1 MNQRKILAAL
11 LILCT
16 VVFISCKSAL
26 ERKTEKRELSLRKS
40 AMLIQGE
47 IEKTLKAQ
55 EDSVKAF
62 VKSLPVEQKISQ
74 LFLVN
79 IAGNEKYHPVEY
91 SGALKGQGGKGN
103 FLVPGGCLY
112 FSYNIAESSE
122 KMIQFNDSVRN
133 FCINHNIV
141 PPFLAVDQEGGFVN
155 RLRSLTGPLPSNK
168 RVAECLTVE
177 NACRLYYLQGI
188 QMKALGFHLNL
199 APVVEVL
206 NSSNSSFLGDRSFG
220 QLEQVLS
227 FGTACINGFEN
238 SGIGTVLKHFPG
250 NSNTDPHTGLPEIL
264 WDEETLQKNVLIPFE
279 RLSSLNPSGILMSHA
294 RLALSDSKTPACL
307 SEYWVSQVLRN
318 KMEFDGLIF
327 SDDIFM
333 DALQKNGFPP
343 EKAAIM
349 AINAGID
356 CIMLSEKRFAPVAKI
371 LLEEGEKSVEFAE
384 KLNSSVEKIIK
395 WKISRGILKFY
406 LNDDSSWSVIPAEP
420 EPIEARIQDFLP
432 ALSENIDLYR
442 KYFMP

>member
-155 RLRSLTGPLPSNK
+155 RLRNLTGPL
-168 RVAECLTVE
+168 
-177 NACRLYYLQGI
+177 Q
-188 QMKALGFHLNL
+188 
-199 APVVEVL
+199 
-206 NSSNSSFLGDRSFG
+206 
-220 QLEQVLS
+220 
-227 FGTACINGFEN
+227 
-238 SGIGTVLKHFPG
+238 
-250 NSNTDPHTGLPEIL
+250 
-264 WDEETLQKNVLIPFE
+264 
-279 RLSSLNPSGILMSHA
+279 
-294 RLALSDSKTPACL
+294 
-307 SEYWVSQVLRN
+307 
-318 KMEFDGLIF
+318 
-327 SDDIFM
+327 
-333 DALQKNGFPP
+333 
-343 EKAAIM
+343 
-349 AINAGID
+349 
-356 CIMLSEKRFAPVAKI
+356 
-371 LLEEGEKSVEFAE
+371 
-384 KLNSSVEKIIK
+384 
-395 WKISRGILKFY
+395 
-406 LNDDSSWSVIPAEP
+406 
-420 EPIEARIQDFLP
+420 
-432 ALSENIDLYR
+432 
-442 KYFMP
+442 